1 MRSNWHYA
9 PNTDIAPWFAK
20 ATMNYPTDT
29 RYYLGFNLVS
39 GIGPI
44 RLARL
49 IEHSGSIE
57 AAWNAAPSDLAAA
70 GMDAK
75 SSATLLAAR
84 AKLDLDAELERTI
97 TAGVRLVTIADSD
110 YPSLLAQAPYPPPLL
125 YVRGALDSAD
135 DWALA
140 IVGTR
145 SPTSYGKEV
154 THRLATDLA
163 SSGIT
168 IVSGLALGIDSIAH
182 RAAVEAGG
190 RTIAVLGCG
199 VDIPYPV
206 RNWQLAERIITQ
218 GALVSEFPL
227 GTKPAPTNFPPR
239 NRIISGL
246 ALGTLVTEA
255 GSKSGALITVDFA
268 LEQGRDVFAVP
279 GPIFSKTS
287 LGANQLIRHGAG
299 LVTKTADVLEALNLG
314 VALAQQEVRAELPDD
329 PTEAALLALISYE
342 PQHADV
348 LGRAARMPAP
358 EVAATLAMLEL
369 KGYIRQV
376 GNMEY
381 VLAR

>member
-1 MRSNWHYA
+1 
-9 PNTDIAPWFAK
+9 
-20 ATMNYPTDT
+20 MNYSSDT

-49 IEHSGSIE
+49 IEYSGSVE
-57 AAWNAAPSDLAAA
+57 AAWNATFGDLAAA

-97 TAGVRLVTIADSD
+97 AAGVRLVTIADKD

-125 YVRGALDSAD
+125 YVRGILDSAD

-154 THRLATDLA
+154 TYRLATDLA
-163 SSGIT
+163 NSGIT

-182 RAAVEAGG
+182 RAALEAGG

-199 VDIPYPV
+199 VDVPYPV

-246 ALGTLVTEA
+246 SLGTLVTEA
-255 GSKSGALITVDFA
+255 GFKSGALITVDFA

-287 LGANQLIRHGAG
+287 FGANQLIRDGAG
-299 LVTKTADVLEALNLG
+299 LITKATDMLEALNLG

-369 KGYIRQV
+369 KGYVRQV